1 MVGEKQTNNMGF
13 KMKSSIQKLCSP
25 LQSVENPGDNKV
37 VPDTSVKTNAVN
49 LKDMTPEQRKAQ
61 MNEWKAKRKNN
72 TKPKLTEKEQFWKNN
87 PNKKHS
93 MKYGV
98 NPTNPNSKHLDRTAW
113 DGTGFGEDD
122 NISKKVFTSVASA
135 ALGGPLIEN
144 IKNKA
149 IKKAASTLSTAKKI
163 NTGNSFFN

>member
-1 MVGEKQTNNMGF
+1 MGF

-25 LQSVENPGDNKV
+25 LRSVENPGDNQV
-37 VPDTSVKTNAVN
+37 VQDTSVQTNAVN

-61 MNEWKAKRKNN
+61 MNEWKAKRKKN

-98 NPTNPNSKHLDRTAW
+98 NPANPNSKHLDRTAW

-122 NISKKVFTSVASA
+122 AISKKVFPTVAGSV
-135 ALGGPLIEN
+135 LGGSLIGN
-144 IKNKA
+144 IKNKVV
-149 IKKAASTLSTAKKI
+149 KKAASTISTAKKI